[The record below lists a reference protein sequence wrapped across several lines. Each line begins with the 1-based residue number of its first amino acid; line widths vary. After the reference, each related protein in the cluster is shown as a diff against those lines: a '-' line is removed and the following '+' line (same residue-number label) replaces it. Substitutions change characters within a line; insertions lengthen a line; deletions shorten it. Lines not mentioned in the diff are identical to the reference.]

1 MDEAIARIRK
11 FKVKTLSADLA
22 AITGRNKMNY
32 PDTFKAVWAFIK
44 KKGLSAKGRK
54 LGAVGKVRSEQCR
67 GIAPW
72 DPCGITGS

>member
-1 MDEAIARIRK
+1 
-11 FKVKTLSADLA
+11 
-22 AITGRNKMNY
+22 MNY

-54 LGAVGKVRSEQCR
+54 VGAVGKVRSEQCR